1 MKERKKKK
9 QKGRRKER
17 KEERGKKVLSY
28 AKVLTSINRRNDKIR
43 KSLFD
48 KYDNNW
54 FWLDSS
60 LDAKPRVKIFDEE
73 EGIYPVLKHCLT
85 I

>member
-1 MKERKKKK
+1 MIIYYNPLNKIGIHELKLMKERKKKK

-48 KYDNNW
+48 KYDNN
-54 FWLDSS
+54 
-60 LDAKPRVKIFDEE
+60 
-73 EGIYPVLKHCLT
+73 
-85 I
+85 